1 MILAVIYSFVGM
13 IAFGVA
19 TAVGKTLVLRHGA
32 VVSTVRRE
40 FFSILTLVLLVLVV
54 GIPETISW
62 SMVALGVLIAGL
74 SYGGPFFQMY
84 ALQKN
89 DVGVVIPIT
98 SFRIVVMSAVGVL
111 FLGEALTLVKSATLA
126 FVLLGVLVATINLR
140 ALRES
145 ELLRWGSGVP
155 AALLASVIW
164 GITMP
169 FFMVPTVVLGAIFY
183 ALIIEIVIALLAL
196 IHMHVRGERIGAFS
210 KSILPEMVVGI
221 GLAIGTT
228 CLNLALATGEI
239 TITSAIS
246 GASVGVSVF
255 VGAWWY
261 GERLQPRQYIG
272 GVVILCGILLPLL
285 FL

>member
-1 MILAVIYSFVGM
+1 MLTAVLYSLVGM
-13 IAFGVA
+13 IAFGIA
-19 TAVGKTLVLRHGA
+19 TAVGKTLVIRHGA

-40 FFSILTLVLLVLVV
+40 FFSILTLVLLVLIV

-145 ELLRWGSGVP
+145 ELLHWGSGVP

-183 ALIIEIVIALLAL
+183 ALIIGTHAYVCTWRARR
-196 IHMHVRGERIGAFS
+196 HVFKKYSPGNGCGHWARDWYDVFKPRTRYRRNHYHLGNQWGERWR
-210 KSILPEMVVGI
+210 VGI
-221 GLAIGTT
+221 CGCVVVWRTIAIPPIYWRGCNTLWHT
-228 CLNLALATGEI
+228 LATPIFVI
-239 TITSAIS
+239 TRS
-246 GASVGVSVF
+246 
-255 VGAWWY
+255 
-261 GERLQPRQYIG
+261 
-272 GVVILCGILLPLL
+272 
-285 FL
+285 